1 MSLKIVHGDV
11 IESRDKSIHLAIDG
25 DPDDTIWIPMS
36 VIREGIKEAIEEE
49 DFSDIDLLVDT
60 WWFNLY
66 SERFK

>member
-60 WWFNLY
+60 WWFNLH